1 MHCEVC
7 GHPIRGKSYR
17 AIIEGAKM
25 TVCGSCAKLGSASWE
40 LAPPTTPVRRI
51 AKRKPILL
59 PRISVKKPQPS
70 LSQGLELAPD
80 FNLLVRKARER
91 SGLSHE
97 DLGRRISERVSVLK
111 KVESGKMVPDNRLAT
126 KLEHALKIKLL
137 VPPPSEPKVQ
147 PPTVIALR
155 HQATLGDI
163 AKIKGKKTEASE
175 EREPS

>member
-7 GHPIRGKSYR
+7 GHPIRGNSYR
-17 AIIEGAKM
+17 AVIEGAKM

-40 LAPPTTPVRRI
+40 MPPPPKPVRLP
-51 AKRKPILL
+51 AKRKIILS
-59 PRISVKKPQPS
+59 PRVSVKKPQPP
-70 LSQGLELAPD
+70 LSQDLELVSD

-97 DLGRRISERVSVLK
+97 DLGRKISERVSVLK

-126 KLEHALKIKLL
+126 KLEHVLKIKLL
-137 VPPPSEPKVQ
+137 VSPPSEPKIN
-147 PPTVIALR
+147 PPKVVALR
-155 HQATLGDI
+155 HQTTLGDI